1 MANRIPLVV
10 VSSEQLIKELPS
22 VDDLDLANSS
32 IRNIA
37 TANVGNINSTNII
50 ATTANATTVNTTT
63 IVGTS
68 ALTISTG
75 TGSNGNVIISANGTE
90 DVRVTPDG
98 NVGIG
103 ISTPTSRLHIN
114 GTTTL
119 EEVLE
124 KANITSTA
132 MGANSTI
139 DVLDCAVHYYT
150 ANSTA
155 NTTLNVRGNSTV
167 TLNTV
172 MSANQTLTVAFI
184 ITNGATAY
192 RVANL
197 HLDAVNTAIRW
208 SGGSAPTASANSTE
222 AYSFTI
228 IKTAANAQYTVLG
241 SKTQFA

>member
-32 IRNIA
+32 IRNVA
-37 TANVGNINSTNII
+37 TANVGDINSTNII

-63 IVGTS
+63 LVGTS
-68 ALTISTG
+68 TLTISTG
-75 TGSNGNVIISANGTE
+75 TGSNGNVIISANGAE
-90 DVRVTPDG
+90 DIRVTPDG

-103 ISTPTSRLHIN
+103 ISTPTSRLHIL

-124 KANITSTA
+124 KSNVTASA
-132 MGANSTI
+132 MGANVNF
-139 DVLDCAVHYYT
+139 DVLDCAVVYYT

-155 NTTLNVRGNSTV
+155 NCTLNVRGNSTV
-167 TLNTV
+167 SLNTV
-172 MSANQTLTVAFI
+172 MSTNQTITIAFSV
-184 ITNGATAY
+184 TNNATAF
-192 RVANL
+192 RVATL
-197 HLDAVNTAIRW
+197 QIDGTTITPKW
-208 SGGSAPTASANSTE
+208 SGGSAPTASANSIDTY
-222 AYSFTI
+222 AFSI
-228 IKTAANAQYTVLG
+228 IKTGSAAYTVLG